1 MSSNKN
7 VILSTGR
14 IKHFLLSAQTFQANF
29 LQSYC
34 TQSSDI
40 EEINRKRINI
50 KKRALKRISSYLD
63 TTIDAMLYY
72 IIFYKM
78 EVTQTNHTTLYS
90 FWFYHI
96 KVNESNKISD
106 YYHSKND
113 ILKYQQRKKYFARYC
128 TFKYEC
134 VPTNKM
140 RRINN
145 DINAT
150 YDSMFDQILE
160 LNHQNEFIELTD
172 HKNSRFLIN
181 KGELLKIINKLNQSN
196 EDKNNTIDI
205 KDIDG
210 NLHQFSIVGL
220 QMQYNM
226 VRTIADKNY
235 ITIPDIDKN
244 KRIISMNRYDKIRGN
259 KFINDSNIELVDYYG
274 EKVILNKKRHLR
286 RSSKGLIDKEVNLT
300 EPVKTI
306 ETIGSF
312 VDSNNNHEENKIEP
326 VTKSK
331 FEGAEEKIEEEIVIG
346 PMKEDDQE
354 EIVKMPKKPMK
365 KINLKSMRKPKGS
378 SVSSNRSKSTNNGKG
393 NEENDFSKKEL
404 EDTIEKIANGEEI
417 DNNKSIIIYD
427 KDKKHK
433 REENLA
439 LYTKQY
445 LKRYYLSD
453 ELPKEHQYIKDR
465 SGNLSEPQLGNK
477 VKIDDEDIYIKLN
490 DSSITLKEL
499 KAFLNNASKHEAPTS
514 FSSLYCFIANKY
526 CNRTNENT
534 ITPRYLAMSSDISNV
549 NTDNKTITPLVLI
562 ADNYNTKHLV
572 DKRTIN
578 PKNKNL
584 VLVDVLSNTPFT
596 PNEQDIEIYSPESNS
611 ENIYELNN
619 DKGDIIYVRY
629 PFIKKLLNDL
639 EHRNNIP
646 SINKVYDSNMEEHN
660 ISSNEVERLLPF
672 TDIAQCLNESNK
684 YEKEIKVRMID
695 NKVVLL
701 PREVIVSFI
710 ERIKHKE
717 QLSNK
722 ERYYDIEGNEK
733 TINPYRIRPLYQINE
748 RYSNLPYE
756 LINDDNVYYLISNLV
771 TKTKEYIPK
780 EEVVSGITN
789 NSTQYYIDELKCAIS
804 PYNDNYTF
812 IEVLD
817 NHNEKLLIPKILLTK
832 VIYTMTQNQ
841 CAPDTLLYDNHTIPV
856 KDNLLNLYHITPS
869 PYAKDDSLK
878 NSSNSYIQKE
888 NNTFSPIHHLNDSND
903 LYEYMTINDIYGQP
917 FIVRKPFV
925 RALLFINKNDLLHNI
940 EVFDSA
946 LQKRIICPYDIIE
959 KNRENKIEIDEKN
972 VFMEVEGKF
981 ISKIVYN
988 KCTVLYMNKEIDKEM
1003 KIRVFDYLNEELIV
1017 MDVRDI
1023 VLTPKKYWV
1032 IIEDVNYEKIIVHKS
1047 KLRSLLNTYKTEIKE
1062 ECELYDYFLTLRKI
1076 NLNNVKMYL
1085 NKTKPE
1091 SVYKI
1096 QFN

>member
-7 VILSTGR
+7 VILSTGK
-14 IKHFLLSAQTFQANF
+14 IKHFLLSTQTFQANF

-50 KKRALKRISSYLD
+50 RKKSLKRISSYLD

-90 FWFYHI
+90 FWFYHLE
-96 KVNESNKISD
+96 VNESGIISD
-106 YYHSKND
+106 YYHSKNN
-113 ILKYQQRKKYFARYC
+113 ILRYQQRKKYFARYC
-128 TFKYEC
+128 TFKYDC

-181 KGELLKIINKLNQSN
+181 KGELLKIITKLNQAN
-196 EDKNNTIDI
+196 EDKNSTIDI

-210 NLHQFSIVGL
+210 NLHQFS
-220 QMQYNM
+220 
-226 VRTIADKNY
+226 
-235 ITIPDIDKN
+235 
-244 KRIISMNRYDKIRGN
+244 
-259 KFINDSNIELVDYYG
+259 
-274 EKVILNKKRHLR
+274 
-286 RSSKGLIDKEVNLT
+286 
-300 EPVKTI
+300 
-306 ETIGSF
+306 
-312 VDSNNNHEENKIEP
+312 IEP

-346 PMKEDDQE
+346 PIKEDDQE
-354 EIVKMPKKPMK
+354 EIIKKPKKPLK

-393 NEENDFSKKEL
+393 NEDNEMNKKEV

-417 DNNKSIIIYD
+417 DNNRSIIIYD

-433 REENLA
+433 REENLVI
-439 LYTKQY
+439 YTKQY

-477 VKIDDEDIYIKLN
+477 VKIDDEDIYIKFN

-499 KAFLNNASKHEAPTS
+499 KAFLNNASRHEAQTS

-534 ITPRYLAMSSDISNV
+534 ITPRHLAMSSDISNV
-549 NTDNKTITPLVLI
+549 NTDNNNKTITPLVSI
-562 ADNYNTKHLV
+562 ADNFNTKHLV

-578 PKNKNL
+578 PQNKNI

-596 PNEQDIEIYSPESNS
+596 PNEQDIELYSPESNS

-639 EHRNNIP
+639 EHRNSIP
-646 SINKVYDSNMEEHN
+646 SINKVYDINMEEHN
-660 ISSNEVERLLPF
+660 ITSNEVERLLPF

-684 YEKEIKVRMID
+684 YDKEIKVRMID
-695 NKVVLL
+695 NKVVVL
-701 PREVIVSFI
+701 PRNVIESFI
-710 ERIKHKE
+710 ERIKNKE

-722 ERYYDIEGNEK
+722 ERYYDIEGNER

-748 RYSNLPYE
+748 RYLNLPYE
-756 LINDDNVYYLISNLV
+756 LINDDNVYYLISNIV

-780 EEVVSGITN
+780 EEIISGITN
-789 NSTQYYIDELKCAIS
+789 NSTQYYLDELKCAIS

-812 IEVLD
+812 IEVID

-841 CAPDTLLYDNHTIPV
+841 NTPDTLLYNNHTIPV
-856 KDNLLNLYHITPS
+856 KENLLNLYHITPS

-878 NSSNSYIQKE
+878 DSSNTYLQKE
-888 NNTFSPIHHLNDSND
+888 KSAFSPIHHLNDSND

-925 RALLFINKNDLLHNI
+925 RALLFNNKNDLLYNV
-940 EVFDSA
+940 EVFDCA

-959 KNRENKIEIDEKN
+959 KNKENKIEIDEKN

-1003 KIRVFDYLNEELIV
+1003 KIRVFDYLNEELII
-1017 MDVRDI
+1017 MNVRDI
-1023 VLTPKKYWV
+1023 VLTPIKFWV
-1032 IIEDVNYEKIIVHKS
+1032 IIEDVNYEKIIIHKS
-1047 KLRSLLNTYKTEIKE
+1047 KLRSLLNSNKTEIKE

-1085 NKTKPE
+1085 NKTKPDN
-1091 SVYKI
+1091 VYRI